1 MMTTATMQAEILPD
15 LAYSWRP
22 YANSENVY
30 KSVETPEG
38 QRIFTVD
45 PWTQRW
51 AVLHHAAAALLRLA
65 DGTRRL
71 SEIVRILAEKGVAKP
86 VAGFASLAME
96 LGDTGLLFSS
106 QVEHRAAGRPVY
118 NRSDMVG
125 LHLEITNACNMT
137 CEHCYVS
144 SGRKLPNEMT
154 IEEIKRTIDMLAP
167 FSGKRIAISGG
178 EPAVRKDCAE
188 ILEYCVSVRG
198 HEVDLYTNGKLF
210 PRALAERIRAL
221 NQSAPCKIRIQVS
234 LEGATSATNDLV
246 RGKGSFDYAVDG
258 LDLLKRMNLNRDV
271 TLFVCL
277 TRFNISEVD
286 AILRLAERYDVSMLV
301 FSQWQKQGN
310 AHNTAWASI
319 APTVEQWV
327 ETGEKLLH
335 YSNPRLAVYGNFYG
349 DLNNNEIGRF
359 CLDSGVFPKHVYYYN
374 AFPRVTPQGDVF
386 ADQLW
391 VDPDWILGN
400 VRDQSLEDCFETP
413 KFQQQLRDMK
423 ARIGQVPECQAC
435 EWKNLCLCGSPG
447 HTYAEYGDMNHKDL
461 FCESRI
467 YWFNRYVKHQVS
479 RLYNP

>member
-1 MMTTATMQAEILPD
+1 MATASIQAEFFPD
-15 LAYSWRP
+15 YAYSWRP
-22 YANSENVY
+22 YANPDNLY
-30 KSVETPEG
+30 KQIETPEG
-38 QRIFTVD
+38 ERYFTID

-51 AVLHHAAAALLRLA
+51 AVLHHAAVELLKHSN
-65 DGTRRL
+65 GTRRL
-71 SEIVRILAEKGVAKP
+71 SEIMRSLSEALLTKP
-86 VAGFASLAME
+86 VAGFSSLAME
-96 LGDTGLLFSS
+96 LADSGLLFQS
-106 QVEHRAAGRPVY
+106 QVEHRDAGRPVY
-118 NRSDMVG
+118 NRSEMVG

-154 IEEIKRTIDMLAP
+154 LDEIKKTIDMLPP

-198 HEVDLYTNGKLF
+198 HDVDLYTNGKLF
-210 PRALAERIRAL
+210 PAPLAQRIRDL

-234 LEGATSATNDLV
+234 LEGATSGTNDLV
-246 RGKGSFDYAVDG
+246 RGKGSFDFALQG
-258 LDLLKRMNLNRDV
+258 LDLLKGLNLHRDV

-277 TRFNISEVD
+277 TRFNIGEVD
-286 AILRLAERYDVSMLV
+286 AIISLAERYDVSMLV

-310 AHNTAWASI
+310 AHNTAWSTI
-319 APTVEQWV
+319 APTLEQWV
-327 ETGEKLLH
+327 QTGEKLIR
-335 YSNPRLAVYGNFYG
+335 YSNPRLTIHGNFHG

-359 CLDSGVFPKHVYYYN
+359 CLDSAIFPKHVYYYN
-374 AFPRVTPQGDVF
+374 AFPRVTPEGEVF

-391 VDPDWILGN
+391 VDPDWIVGN
-400 VRDQSLEDCFETP
+400 VRDCHLEDCFETP
-413 KFQQQLRDMK
+413 KFQQQLQDMK
-423 ARIGQVPECQAC
+423 ARITRVPECQAC

-467 YWFNRYVKHQVS
+467 YWFNRYVKHQVA
-479 RLYNP
+479 RLYNQ